1 METITRTFT
10 HEQLGDIRVLGTQ
23 EEPLFVANDIATA
36 LGYKNTRD
44 AIAKHVNDED
54 KNTVA
59 IHDGIGNPN
68 KVIINE
74 SGMYALIFG
83 SKLEQAKRFKHW
95 VTSEVLPTIR
105 RQGSY
110 GELSNIADSLSKTM
124 ATLNNITK
132 TITDS
137 HQTMATAMV
146 DMIHATKCLV
156 DSAKSHNQDQNQER
170 PSTIPNKDEITAS
183 EICGTLGFVSAHE
196 LNNRLVQLGVIARNG
211 ASITLSAKYQHIG
224 KVKQWNSA
232 NGYYTTYVVYTPSG
246 VEELKRLVK

>member
-1 METITRTFT
+1 MEAITRTFT
-10 HEQLGDIRVLGTQ
+10 HEQLGNIRVLGTQ
-23 EEPLFVANDIATA
+23 EEPLFVGKDVATA
-36 LGYKNTRD
+36 LGYTNPQKAIRD
-44 AIAKHVNDED
+44 HVEETD
-54 KNTVA
+54 KTVNESFTVNGTK
-59 IHDGIGNPN
+59 IIL
-68 KVIINE
+68 INE

-83 SKLEQAKRFKHW
+83 SKLEQAKKFKHW

-124 ATLNNITK
+124 AMLNNITK

-156 DSAKSHNQDQNQER
+156 DSAKSKNQDQDQER

-183 EICGTLGFVSAHE
+183 EICRMLGFVSAHE
-196 LNNRLVQLGVIARNG
+196 LNNKLSQLGVITRNG
-211 ASITLSAKYQHIG
+211 ASITLNNKYKHIG

-232 NGYYTTYVVYTPSG
+232 KGYYTTYVVYTPSG
-246 VEELKRLVK
+246 VEELQRLIK

>member
-1 METITRTFT
+1 MEAITRTFT

-23 EEPLFVANDIATA
+23 EEPLFVGKDVATA
-36 LGYKNTRD
+36 LGYTNPQKAIRD
-44 AIAKHVNDED
+44 HVEETD
-54 KNTVA
+54 KTVNESFTVNGTK
-59 IHDGIGNPN
+59 IIL
-68 KVIINE
+68 INE

-83 SKLEQAKRFKHW
+83 SKLEQAKKFKHW

-110 GELSNIADSLSKTM
+110 GELSKVADSLSKTM

-137 HQTMATAMV
+137 HQTMATAMI

-170 PSTIPNKDEITAS
+170 PSTKPNKDEITAS

-232 NGYYTTYVVYTPSG
+232 NGHYTTYVVYTPCG